1 MQTVM
6 LAHPAVHVAMAG
18 ARTRAHLAESIG
30 TLELT
35 LSQGELA
42 EIDHIMAAVPAGD
55 PTPEGMS

>member
-1 MQTVM
+1 MQAVM
-6 LAHPAVHVAMAG
+6 LAHRAVHVAIAG

-35 LSQGELA
+35 LSQGVLA
-42 EIDHIMAAVPAGD
+42 EIDHIMAAVPTGG